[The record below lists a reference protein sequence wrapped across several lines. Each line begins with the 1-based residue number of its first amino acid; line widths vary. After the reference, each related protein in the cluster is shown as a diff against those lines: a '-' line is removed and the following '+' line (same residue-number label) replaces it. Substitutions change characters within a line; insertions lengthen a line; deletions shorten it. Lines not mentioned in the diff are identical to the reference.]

1 MGTKCVSLYPV
12 MCIGL
17 HWYSVNSTGCY
28 MRQIN
33 FTTNGLL
40 VCYCVQIWLCSQGG
54 IQFGPVPVGLSGD
67 TRETTGYSVSGEM
80 LWLLHCVLSAMQ
92 AHVCTSVWVEY
103 CCMDWHEV
111 YVCVSVCVQLEDI
124 RR

>member
-1 MGTKCVSLYPV
+1 
-12 MCIGL
+12 
-17 HWYSVNSTGCY
+17 
-28 MRQIN
+28 
-33 FTTNGLL
+33 
-40 VCYCVQIWLCSQGG
+40 VQIWLCSQGG

-103 CCMDWHEV
+103 SVDWHEV
-111 YVCVSVCVQLEDI
+111 YVCVSVGVQLEDI